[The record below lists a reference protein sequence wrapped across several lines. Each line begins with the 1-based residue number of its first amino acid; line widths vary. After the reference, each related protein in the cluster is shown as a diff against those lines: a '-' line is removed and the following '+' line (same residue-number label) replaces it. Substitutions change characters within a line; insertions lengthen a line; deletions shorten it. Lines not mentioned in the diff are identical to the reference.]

1 MRRRL
6 PGSLLVAV
14 LLACGPSEEERTA
27 RAADSIV
34 ALAAERGL
42 VFRGVVSGQQVAIMI
57 RDCKVYNLA
66 DKPRVDGARPVIL
79 RPDFYPWPTVCGRES
94 IEGDSAHV
102 IVTIGRQG
110 IGAGGCCSTGGTY
123 RSRDG
128 RVWERKGPNGAW
140 TRVDADTTSAPAA
153 DSTAAVDT
161 ARPVTR

>member
-1 MRRRL
+1 MRARI
-6 PGSLLVAV
+6 PGSLLIAA
-14 LLACGPSEEERTA
+14 LLACGLSEEERTA

-66 DKPRVDGARPVIL
+66 DKPRFDGVRPVL
-79 RPDFYPWPTVCGRES
+79 VRPDFYPWPTLCARES

-102 IVTIGRQG
+102 TVTIGRHG
-110 IGAGGCCSTGGTY
+110 FGAGGCCSTGGTY

-128 RVWERKGPNGAW
+128 RVWERERPKGGW
-140 TRVDADTTSAPAA
+140 IRIDADT
-153 DSTAAVDT
+153 VRDT
-161 ARPVTR
+161 VHTP